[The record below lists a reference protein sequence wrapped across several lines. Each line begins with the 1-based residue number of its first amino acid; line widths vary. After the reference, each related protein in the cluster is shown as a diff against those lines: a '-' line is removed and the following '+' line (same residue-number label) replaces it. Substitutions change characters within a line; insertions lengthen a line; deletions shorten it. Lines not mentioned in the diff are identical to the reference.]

1 MNVLIVE
8 DEPLVAA
15 SIKNTLKKY
24 TTVNIMKVANS
35 FDNAKQHIQ
44 TNIFDI
50 VLLDIFLGENKLNGL
65 DLCKEIRKTNKQIP
79 IMIITGFQS
88 VQYLEEAF
96 NCGANDYIRKPFN
109 AKELAL
115 RVTRWTRFSK
125 LTVATPIMRYKNLI
139 YNAVHNQFY
148 FDKTPIKLTKK
159 NKTLLKLFIKSPET
173 LLKTTYIKEKFWGDY
188 YDIRKQRN
196 LRSNIQSLRE
206 SLKDICPNWIQTI
219 RGEGYI
225 LKENK

>member
-24 TTVNIMKVANS
+24 ATVNIMQVANS
-35 FDNAKQHIQ
+35 FENAKQQIK

-50 VLLDIFLGENKLNGL
+50 VLVDIFLGENKLSGL
-65 DLCKEIRKTNKQIP
+65 DLCEDIRKINKQIP

-88 VQYLEEAF
+88 VKYLEEAF
-96 NCGANDYIRKPFN
+96 NRGANDYMRKPFN

-115 RVTRWTRFSK
+115 RVTRWTKFSK
-125 LTVATPIMRYKNLI
+125 LTVINPQLKYKNLT
-139 YNAVHNQFY
+139 YDAGHHQFY
-148 FDKTPIKLTKK
+148 FDQKPINLTKK
-159 NKTLLKLFIKSPET
+159 NKTLLKLFIQTPEK

-188 YDIRKQRN
+188 YDTRKQRN

-206 SLKDICPNWIQTI
+206 SLEDICPNWIQTV
-219 RGEGYI
+219 RGEGYL
-225 LKENK
+225 LKKDK